1 MKKGWVLKNVEYSTY
16 PLKCGK
22 KHKLCCDAYKS
33 LRDERMIS
41 FIPPQAPVASAKE
54 WSSCILEKKIMIIS
68 LT

>member
-54 WSSCILEKKIMIIS
+54 
-68 LT
+68 